1 MGSDDGFL
9 DVGSTTAFVAEELR
23 RANCLTVVS
32 NSIGVVQ
39 TLAGI
44 NGNRVYLLGGEL
56 QSDERGTFGY
66 VAQRQLQRYAFDVA
80 ILSTDATSDSTG
92 FLYHS
97 PAEADLATVVAGRAD
112 FLVMA
117 SAHFKFGDKAPYVGP
132 DPRLVYMLV
141 TDAAPKGAM
150 VKSFDRWGID
160 VQVATAGKSHA
171 A

>member
-1 MGSDDGFL
+1 M
-9 DVGSTTAFVAEELR
+9 R

-117 SAHFKFGDKAPYVGP
+117 SAHFRFGDKAPYVGP
-132 DPRLVYMLV
+132 DPRLVHMLV

>member
-1 MGSDDGFL
+1 M
-9 DVGSTTAFVAEELR
+9 R
-23 RANCLTVVS
+23 RANRLTVVS

-44 NGNRVYLLGGEL
+44 NGKRVHLLGGEL
-56 QSDERGTFGY
+56 QSDERGTFGH
-66 VAQRQLQRYAFDVA
+66 VTQRQLQRHAFDLA
-80 ILSTDATSDSTG
+80 IPSTDATSDNTG

-112 FLVMA
+112 LLVMA

-132 DPRLVYMLV
+132 DPRLVHTLV
-141 TDAAPKGAM
+141 TDAAPKGATA
-150 VKSFDRWGID
+150 KPFDRWGID
-160 VQVATAGKSHA
+160 EQVAKAGEPHA